1 MFKRNIFSK
10 YSRSLFFLESSF
22 NVCVISYR
30 YESLEFINLLL
41 DIHKYKQIEK
51 LKQLCMKKFKS
62 LLFIY
67 IHLHR
72 WLLCYWTKYRLM
84 IYNSYL
90 HRLIDIIISNK
101 DQIHADRW
109 NILENIIVW
118 KENYISSNKKI
129 NPS

>member
-10 YSRSLFFLESSF
+10 YSKSLFFLEYCLVYDSSF

-72 WLLCYWTKYRLM
+72 
-84 IYNSYL
+84 
-90 HRLIDIIISNK
+90 
-101 DQIHADRW
+101 
-109 NILENIIVW
+109 
-118 KENYISSNKKI
+118 
-129 NPS
+129 